1 MVSDFN
7 GSRTA
12 LPICDSLSMNDLSG
26 RETVP
31 KKSQSNP
38 ACGGFGCVPVVI
50 GSIVD
55 VGVK

>member
-1 MVSDFN
+1 MVSDSN
-7 GSRTA
+7 GSRNA
-12 LPICDSLSMNDLSG
+12 LPIRDSISMNELSG
-26 RETVP
+26 REIVH

-50 GSIVD
+50 GSIVG